1 VCSNE
6 LKEKKNVPD
15 LCAFFVLSS
24 MSRAN
29 TKKQIPPVTEWG
41 TKSQKQAEGKTMA
54 APNKTQGQRHHSTS
68 TEEKKILL
76 LLLSYQKKFPLMCF
90 YF

>member
-1 VCSNE
+1 
-6 LKEKKNVPD
+6 
-15 LCAFFVLSS
+15 

-68 TEEKKILL
+68 TEEREKILL
-76 LLLSYQKKFPLMCF
+76 LLLSYQKKFPSDVFLF
-90 YF
+90 LRNK